1 MDTPF
6 FHLDLVS
13 AVKAAENAPAQPA
26 KNYVDD
32 VATEITEVLK
42 A

>member
-6 FHLDLVS
+6 FPLDLVS
-13 AVKAAENAPAQPA
+13 ALAHPA
-26 KNYVDD
+26 D